1 MIVSVKGYL
10 TLKELVGERAVDLPD
25 SDLTVRRLLSVL
37 SEEIGDDFA
46 SQLRYDTSGQL
57 EGNLVVLVNGRHCSH
72 LPDGIDTQLNDGD
85 EVAIFPP
92 IAGG

>member
-1 MIVSVKGYL
+1 MIIKIKGYL
-10 TLKELVGERAVDLPD
+10 TLNKLVGVREVDLPD
-25 SDLTVRRLLSVL
+25 TDQSVRQLLLVL
-37 SEEIGDDFA
+37 ANEIGEEFA
-46 SQLRYDTSGQL
+46 IQVRYDPSGQL

-72 LPDGIDTQLNDGD
+72 LPDGIDTLLQDGD

>member
-1 MIVSVKGYL
+1 MIVNIKGYL
-10 TLKELVGERAVDLPD
+10 TLSQLVGVREVVLPD
-25 SDLTVRRLLSVL
+25 SDQTVRQLLAAL
-37 SEEIGDDFA
+37 ANEIGEGFA
-46 SQLRYDTSGQL
+46 SQVRYDPSGQL

-72 LPDGIDTQLNDGD
+72 LPDGLDTPLKDED